1 MDTKKNSPP
10 LPRNVM
16 CTKYPVLQNI
26 AAKKM
31 VLPASFNFIIDYND
45 NCKKKIQIGAD
56 FRHDLAKNSTD
67 TKLYEVLYNLCLKF

>member
-1 MDTKKNSPP
+1 
-10 LPRNVM
+10 M

-67 TKLYEVLYNLCLKF
+67 TKLYEVLYIGKL